1 LKKNRKFVKIIS
13 GKINMENQ
21 ITLRSLGKSD
31 LRITPIGL
39 GCWQF
44 SKRGNMA
51 GKFWPSLEDEMI
63 LDIVRISL
71 EGGVN
76 WFDTAEIY
84 GNGNSEKMLSKS
96 LTALGKNP
104 GDVIVA
110 SKWWP
115 MFRFASN
122 ILKTIDERIAC
133 LSPFPVDL
141 YQVHQ
146 PYGFSSEVKEMEAM
160 AKLVEAKKIRY
171 VGVSNFS
178 AKQMRSAWETLQKSG
193 ISLVS
198 NQVQYSL
205 LQRRIETNGVMDT
218 ARELGITIIAYSPL
232 AQGLVTGK
240 FHDNPELLRNI
251 GYRKYASM
259 FKPKGLE
266 KSRPTT
272 ELVKKLALK
281 YEVTPSQVA
290 LNWLINFH
298 GETVVAIPGATKASH
313 ARENTGA
320 MRFFLSPEDMQLLN
334 EISEGFKK

>member
-1 LKKNRKFVKIIS
+1 
-13 GKINMENQ
+13 MENQ
-21 ITLRSLGKSD
+21 ITLRNLGKSD
-31 LRITPIGL
+31 LKITPIGL

-63 LDIVRISL
+63 LEIVRISL

-160 AKLVEAKKIRY
+160 AKLVEAKKIRH

-205 LQRRIETNGVMDT
+205 LQRKIETNGVMDT

-240 FHDNPELLRNI
+240 FHDNPELLKNI

-266 KSRPTT
+266 KSRPAT

-281 YEVTPSQVA
+281 YDVTPSQVA

-298 GETVVAIPGATKASH
+298 GETVVAIPGATKESH

-320 MRFFLSPEDMQLLN
+320 MKFLLSPEDMQLLN
-334 EISEGFKK
+334 DISEGFKK